1 MIGMFLNEVGQR
13 YKIEKNRSF
22 MEGFLFSGDAK
33 CSEVKMSFLSLLLRV
48 ESSKLF
54 SQNCAISRLRE
65 ATEKIKLFF
74 KKLKNSDSFG

>member
-33 CSEVKMSFLSLLLRV
+33 CSEIKDVLPQFTT

-54 SQNCAISRLRE
+54 SRNCAISRLRE
-65 ATEKIKLFF
+65 ATEKIKLLF